1 MKNLFAKI
9 FGGVSKPVPEEIQEL
24 IIKHFPNALN
34 IEWDHKKN
42 YYEAIFYV
50 DDVEHIA
57 QFSEDGLF
65 TGYKK
70 NLWPNELPETIAV
83 KSREWGEIM
92 NSIAIFKDGTR
103 TFEVIIRDSGF
114 KRKLLLFDESA
125 NLLNKE
131 KL

>member
-1 MKNLFAKI
+1 MKNLFTKI
-9 FGGVSKPVPEEIQEL
+9 FGGESKPVPEKTQEL
-24 IIKHFPNALN
+24 LVKYFPAALN

-57 QFSEDGLF
+57 HFSEDGQL
-65 TGYKK
+65 TEYKK
-70 NLWPNELPETIAV
+70 NLWPAELPGIIAA

-92 NSIAIFKDGTR
+92 NSIAIYKEDTR
-103 TFEVIIRDSGF
+103 TFEIIIRESGF
-114 KRKLLLFDESA
+114 KRKLLLFDESG

>member
-1 MKNLFAKI
+1 MKNLFTKI
-9 FGGVSKPVPEEIQEL
+9 FRGISKPVPEEIQEQL
-24 IIKHFPNALN
+24 GKHFPNAIN

-57 QFSEDGLF
+57 QFSEEGMF

-70 NLWPNELPETIAV
+70 NIWPNELPEIIAV
-83 KSREWGEIM
+83 KCHEWGEIM
-92 NSIAIFKDGTR
+92 NSIAIIREGTR
-103 TFEVIIRDSGF
+103 TYEIIIRDSGF

>member
-24 IIKHFPNALN
+24 LVKHFPTALN

-42 YYEAIFYV
+42 FYEAIFYV

-65 TGYKK
+65 LGYKK
-70 NLWPNELPETIAV
+70 NLWPGELPEIIAV
-83 KSREWGEIM
+83 KCREWGEIM
-92 NSIAIFKDGTR
+92 NSIAIFRESTR